1 MEITVKDFKDRFI
14 AVYGENV
21 WKDFYQTHRTPYQ
34 VKVGFQSIE
43 EIECHLET
51 YLSNITNVKKFYSDN
66 NKQFLRFILISI
78 ERAYRPESRKY
89 NFSELYYGFGNEKKW
104 EIEHIFSL
112 SKFDD
117 EFSNKRFR
125 THVKNSLGNLTLIS
139 RDLNGDATYKEALF
153 KEKKEIIRGF
163 EEKDFYINQVFRSN
177 AISEK
182 DYEKLLICR
191 KEQLQNDFINIFKQ
205 NDIWNFSLFYNEV
218 LQPFY

>member
-43 EIECHLET
+43 EIEYHLET
-51 YLSNITNVKKFYSDN
+51 YLSNITNVQNFYIDN

-78 ERAYRPESRKY
+78 ERAYRPESRQY

-112 SKFDD
+112 SKFNE

-139 RDLNGDATYKEALF
+139 RDLNGDATYKEAQF
-153 KEKKEIIRGF
+153 KEKKEIIRDF
-163 EEKDFYINQVFRSN
+163 EENDFYINQVFRSN

-218 LQPFY
+218 LQPSY

>member
-21 WKDFYQTHRTPYQ
+21 WRDFYQTHRTPYQ

-43 EIECHLET
+43 EIESHLET
-51 YLSNITNVKKFYSDN
+51 YLSNITNVQNFYIDN

-182 DYEKLLICR
+182 DYEKLLI
-191 KEQLQNDFINIFKQ
+191 L
-205 NDIWNFSLFYNEV
+205 S
-218 LQPFY
+218 

>member
-1 MEITVKDFKDRFI
+1 M
-14 AVYGENV
+14 
-21 WKDFYQTHRTPYQ
+21 
-34 VKVGFQSIE
+34 
-43 EIECHLET
+43 
-51 YLSNITNVKKFYSDN
+51 
-66 NKQFLRFILISI
+66 
-78 ERAYRPESRKY
+78 
-89 NFSELYYGFGNEKKW
+89 
-104 EIEHIFSL
+104 